1 MSPFGHWYLSWTRSN
16 NNDSTPMEG
25 IILIDQEDD
34 IPNEDD
40 DELEPRKL
48 DTMLETADKQED
60 IKKKNDVHNSLSI

>member
-1 MSPFGHWYLSWTRSN
+1 
-16 NNDSTPMEG
+16 MEG